1 MHKYFYDIRHEVRF
15 GVQLS
20 PQKKKKKKR
29 EFKYML
35 TEITF
40 EL

>member
-20 PQKKKKKKR
+20 PKKKKR
-29 EFKYML
+29 GNSN
-35 TEITF
+35 TC
-40 EL
+40 

>member
-20 PQKKKKKKR
+20 PQKKKKR

-35 TEITF
+35 TKITF